1 MVDCQQNTH
10 HLALMG
16 GGELP
21 RREFL
26 EHIRVAQALPP
37 LRWQFDPLYWAE
49 LSTPTASP

>member
-1 MVDCQQNTH
+1 MVDCQQNTP

-21 RREFL
+21 RHEFL

-37 LRWQFDPLYWAE
+37 LRWQFESLYWAE
-49 LSTPTASP
+49 LLTPTASP